1 MISRRKGF
9 NLSNWLY
16 QVRLKL
22 SMELSNVLRTNQ
34 VSTRADQIRTIASN
48 YDMNIVC
55 TFDAFQEY
63 CNEAEQNGID
73 SYPLYE
79 WTKAVIN
86 DLGKQQKHLKSFAF
100 YKGLDQIYE
109 KKIAVKIY
117 QEIDAIRDDL
127 DILEVKLIDS
137 NPANNP
143 QPPETQRET

>member
-1 MISRRKGF
+1 
-9 NLSNWLY
+9 
-16 QVRLKL
+16 
-22 SMELSNVLRTNQ
+22 MELSNVLRTNQ